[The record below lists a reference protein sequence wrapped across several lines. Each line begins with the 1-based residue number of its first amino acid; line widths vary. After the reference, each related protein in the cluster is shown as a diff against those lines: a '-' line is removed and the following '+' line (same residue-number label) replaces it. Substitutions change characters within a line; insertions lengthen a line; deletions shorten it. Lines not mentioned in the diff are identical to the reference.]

1 MCTIDLVVPVILFLL
16 TGMNTLLV
24 WECGEPRPERRRVE
38 EKERKNDRRGEAHR
52 TPPIYHPDSFRPL
65 PRRERR
71 EREMRQMKTA
81 RLER

>member
-1 MCTIDLVVPVILFLL
+1 MCKCAVDLAVPVILFLL

-24 WECGEPRPERRRVE
+24 WECGEPRPERRREE

-65 PRRERR
+65 PRREREEK
-71 EREMRQMKTA
+71 ERWGR
-81 RLER
+81 